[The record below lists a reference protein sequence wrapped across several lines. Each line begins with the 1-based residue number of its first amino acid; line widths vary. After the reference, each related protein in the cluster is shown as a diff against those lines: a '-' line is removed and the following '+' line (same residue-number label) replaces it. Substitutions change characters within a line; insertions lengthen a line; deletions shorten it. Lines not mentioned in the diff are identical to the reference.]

1 MELFYS
7 FDMVRLK
14 HAPPMK
20 TLQCDYIKEA
30 IVVCFHVG
38 VILDY
43 VQNMNTSITKRLIVD

>member
-1 MELFYS
+1 MELFFS
-7 FDMVRLK
+7 FDMLRLK

-20 TLQCDYIKEA
+20 TLQCDCIKEA

-43 VQNMNTSITKRLIVD
+43 VQNMSTSITKRLIVD